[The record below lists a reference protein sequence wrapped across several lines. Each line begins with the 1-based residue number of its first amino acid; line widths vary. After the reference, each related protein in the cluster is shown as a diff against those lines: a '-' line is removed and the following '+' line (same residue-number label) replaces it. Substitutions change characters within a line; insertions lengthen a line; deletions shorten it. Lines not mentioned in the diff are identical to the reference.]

1 MHIQEIIVT
10 SDEQLKQCLA
20 VRMEVF
26 VKEQQVPVELEVD
39 EFDSTWD
46 ACRHFLLLDGRKPV
60 AAGRYRMY
68 DEHTAKLQRIAVL
81 SSYRGHGLGRQL
93 IELMEK
99 DISEQNFSAIILD
112 AQLSA
117 ESFYHKLGYAAVSE
131 ETFLDAGILH
141 VRMKK
146 MRDASGEG
154 RF

>member
-1 MHIQEIIVT
+1 MNIKEIVVT

-26 VKEQQVPVELEVD
+26 VKEQQVPLDLEVD
-39 EFDSTWD
+39 EFDSSWE
-46 ACRHFLLLDGRKPV
+46 ACRHFLLLDGSKPV

-81 SSYRGHGLGRQL
+81 ASYRGHGLGRKL
-93 IELMEK
+93 IELMERE
-99 DISEQNFSAIILD
+99 ISEHNISAIILD

-117 ESFYHKLGYAAVSE
+117 EAFYNKLGYVTESE

-146 MRDASGEG
+146 TRDVHGEG
-154 RF
+154 RL

>member
-1 MHIQEIIVT
+1 MNIQEVIVT

-26 VKEQQVPVELEVD
+26 VKEQQVPPDLEVD
-39 EFDSTWD
+39 EFDASWE
-46 ACRHFLLLDGRKPV
+46 ACRHFMLLDGSKPV

-93 IELMEK
+93 IELMERE
-99 DISEQNFSAIILD
+99 ISGHHISAIILD

-117 ESFYHKLGYAAVSE
+117 EAFYRRLGYMTESE

-146 MRDASGEG
+146 TRDVHGKG